1 MNYFVHIG
9 KNKILEVRE
18 LDNYE
23 VCKSTRWEQLKLFL
37 GLELDNY
44 EFP

>member
-1 MNYFVHIG
+1 MNYVVHIG
-9 KNKILEVRE
+9 KNKFLEVRE

-23 VCKSTRWEQLKLFL
+23 VCNNTRWEQLKFVL